1 MAADGSVV
9 IEILGDAKDFAS
21 TLGSL
26 AAKAGAAFTGVAAA
40 GVTALTKMSVSAYA
54 DYEQLVGGVETLFK
68 DSASTVEAYAAN
80 AFQTAGLSAND
91 YMETVTSFSASLLQ
105 GLGGDTAQAA
115 EIANTAITDMADNA
129 NKMGTNMQSIQDA
142 YQGFAKQNYTMLD
155 NLKLGYGGTQSE
167 MIRLIND
174 SGILN
179 ETISSLDDVTFDQ
192 IIEAIHVI
200 QTEMGISGITAEEAA
215 KAVASGAMTEEEAFE
230 AMGTTAKEA
239 STTIEGSWN
248 SLKAAWENLMTGMAD
263 SEQDLGFLM
272 DNVVN
277 TAVTFG
283 QNLIPKIQQVLKSV
297 GEAFEYLVPVIIRG
311 LPGVMAA
318 ILPGFVSAIQSL
330 ATSIVSTLMTYGPEM
345 FQGGLELL
353 NSLADG
359 IRQNLPQV
367 LSAAAE
373 ALPSIAEGL
382 VSGLDQITEVGV
394 NIISALTESISS
406 SLPELI
412 PAAMEALVSFS
423 GGLRENIGQ
432 IVDAGL
438 ELITTLAQ
446 SLIDN
451 IPVFIET
458 IPAII
463 TNLAGI
469 INDNAPKLL
478 ECGLNLIVQL
488 AAGLIQAIPVIIA
501 NIPEIL
507 QAIAAAFMAFQ
518 WLSLGKQ
525 LITAI
530 KDGVVSLSESIP
542 TKMREIGSKAIE
554 RIKGVNWTEVGTN
567 AIKKIVSGIQ
577 SLVSNIPN
585 KIHEIGM
592 SALSKFKSIDWASVG
607 KNIISGIISGITN
620 AASRLL
626 EKMRSLASDAL
637 NAAMKKLGI
646 NSPSKVFRDRV
657 GVSIPE
663 GIAVGVEKATPD
675 LEKTLNAELDD
686 LAASVQARVNCDVVK
701 RSDAKTSGNNTTTYN
716 TSSVRGGDKIVNIDY
731 HPEQKCDEPT
741 SLRDMDAMN
750 RKNARHIGRLIA
762 NA

>member
-40 GVTALTKMSVSAYA
+40 GITALTKMSVSAYA

-129 NKMGTNMQSIQDA
+129 NKMGTSMQSIQDA

-179 ETISSLDDVTFDQ
+179 EEISSLDGITFDQ
-192 IIEAIHVI
+192 MIEAIHVI
-200 QTEMGISGITAEEAA
+200 QTEMGIT
-215 KAVASGAMTEEEAFE
+215 
-230 AMGTTAKEA
+230 GTTAKEA

-248 SLKAAWENLMTGMAD
+248 SLKAAWTNLMTGFAD
-263 SEQDLGFLM
+263 GSQDLSSLLQI
-272 DNVVN
+272 VVDS
-277 TAVTFG
+277 AMTFG
-283 QNLIPKIQQVLKSV
+283 DNLIPRIQQVLENI
-297 GEAFEYLVPVIIRG
+297 GQAFEYLVPVIMTE
-311 LPGVMAA
+311 LPGIVSA
-318 ILPGFVSAIQSL
+318 ILPGFISAIQSL

-353 NSLADG
+353 NNLADG
-359 IRQNLPQV
+359 IRQHLPQV

-394 NIISALTESISS
+394 NIISALTESIAS

-423 GGLRENIGQ
+423 GSLRENVGQ

-458 IPAII
+458 IPTIV
-463 TNLAGI
+463 TNIAGI

-478 ECGLNLIVQL
+478 ETGMNLIIQL
-488 AAGLIQAIPVIIA
+488 AAGLVQAIPTLIA

-507 QAIAAAFMAFQ
+507 QAIAAVFMAFQ
-518 WLSLGKQ
+518 WVNLGKQ

-530 KDGVVSLSESIP
+530 KNGITSLAETIP
-542 TKMREIGSKAIE
+542 SKMQEIGSNAIT
-554 RIKGVNWTEVGTN
+554 RIKSVNWLEVGTN
-567 AIKKIVSGIQ
+567 AIRKIVSGIQ
-577 SLVSNIPN
+577 SLFSNIPN

-592 SALSKFKSIDWASVG
+592 SALDKFKTIDWASVG
-607 KNIISGIISGITN
+607 ENLIDGIVSGIAN
-620 AASRLL
+620 AAYRLL

-637 NAAMKKLGI
+637 NAAKEKLGI
-646 NSPSKVFRDRV
+646 ASPSKLFNREV
-657 GVSIPE
+657 GRWIPP
-663 GIAVGVEKATPD
+663 GIGEGVEDAMPE
-675 LEKTLNAELDD
+675 LEKQMNADLDN
-686 LAASVQARVNCDVVK
+686 LAARVQANVNADVNRRIIVQ
-701 RSDAKTSGNNTTTYN
+701 TSPSG
-716 TSSVRGGDKIVNIDY
+716 SSPKQGGGKIIHIDY
-731 HPEQKCDEPT
+731 HPEQKFDGPV
-741 SLRDMDAMN
+741 SLRDMDEHN
-750 RKNARHIGRLIA
+750 RRSARGMEKVITNA
-762 NA
+762 

>member
-1 MAADGSVV
+1 MATDGSVV

-40 GVTALTKMSVSAYA
+40 GITALTKMSVSAYA

-129 NKMGTNMQSIQDA
+129 NKMGTSMQSIQDA

-179 ETISSLDDVTFDQ
+179 EEISSLDGITFDQ
-192 IIEAIHVI
+192 MIEAIHVI
-200 QTEMGISGITAEEAA
+200 QTEMGIT
-215 KAVASGAMTEEEAFE
+215 
-230 AMGTTAKEA
+230 GTTAKEA

-248 SLKAAWENLMTGMAD
+248 SLKAAWTNLMTGFAD
-263 SEQDLGFLM
+263 GSQNLDGLLQT
-272 DNVVN
+272 VVDSA
-277 TAVTFG
+277 TTFG
-283 QNLIPKIQQVLKSV
+283 NNLIPRIQQVLENI
-297 GEAFEYLVPVIIRG
+297 GQAFEYLVPVIMTE
-311 LPGVMAA
+311 LPGIVSA
-318 ILPGFVSAIQSL
+318 ILPGFISAIQSL
-330 ATSIVSTLMTYGPEM
+330 VTSIVSTIMTYGPEM

-353 NSLADG
+353 NNLADG
-359 IRQNLPQV
+359 IRQHLPQV

-373 ALPSIAEGL
+373 ALPSIVQGMT
-382 VSGLDQITEVGV
+382 SGLDQITEVGV

-412 PAAMEALVSFS
+412 PAAMEAIVSFS
-423 GGLRENIGQ
+423 GSLRENVGQ

-458 IPAII
+458 IPTIV
-463 TNLAGI
+463 TNIAGI

-478 ECGLNLIVQL
+478 ETGIALIAQL
-488 AAGLIQAIPVIIA
+488 ALGLIQAIPTLIA
-501 NIPEIL
+501 NIPQII
-507 QAIAAAFMAFQ
+507 QAIVAVFMAFN
-518 WLSLGKQ
+518 WIDMGKSLM
-525 LITAI
+525 TAV
-530 KDGVVSLSESIP
+530 KDGISSLRGQIT
-542 TKMREIGSKAIE
+542 TKAGEIG
-554 RIKGVNWTEVGTN
+554 N
-567 AIKKIVSGIQ
+567 AIKTKISEFPAKLKTEGANMISRLGEGITSKISNARTAISNIGNAIKTKISELPAQMKTIGGDIVRGIWSGI
-577 SLVSNIPN
+577 SDKVS
-585 KIHEIGM
+585 
-592 SALSKFKSIDWASVG
+592 W
-607 KNIISGIISGITN
+607 IISMIGGFKDRVVN
-620 AASRLL
+620 AIK
-626 EKMRSLASDAL
+626 EKF
-637 NAAMKKLGI
+637 GI
-646 NSPSKVFRDRV
+646 NSPSKVMRDKV
-657 GVSIPE
+657 GRWIPP
-663 GIAVGVEKATPD
+663 GIGEGVEESMPD
-675 LEKTLNAELDD
+675 LEKQLNRELDG
-686 LAASVQARVNCDVVK
+686 LAASVQANVNAGVD
-701 RSDAKTSGNNTTTYN
+701 RQISARTSPSG
-716 TSSVRGGDKIVNIDY
+716 SSPKQGGGKIIHIDY
-731 HPEQKCDEPT
+731 HPEQKCDEPV
-741 SLRDMDAMN
+741 SLRDMDAKN
-750 RKNARHIGRLIA
+750 RQNARQIRRLVA